1 MRVTDEGV
9 AMGIPSGL
17 SGVLAFIV
25 LLWPGFAYNSA
36 RSRRRPD
43 RQLTTLQE
51 TAVIVTASLTAVVL
65 TAVPFGIIRAIWPGV
80 TPDLRSLLFRPRPYL
95 QVHYVSTGWWAAA
108 FMAVAILGAV
118 GIAQAQSS
126 ARIAD
131 VRWLR
136 WLARPPD
143 PSTMSAWWIAF
154 SAHGQGKV
162 EVHVG
167 CTLGDGSYVTGRLH
181 SYSKQG
187 TDAPDRDLVLRAP
200 ISVRAAGG
208 RQAQEIQRA
217 ALMAISAR
225 NIVTMTV
232 TYVRKPVPAAS
243 APAPAPARQ
252 PTGSE
257 GPEEFAAADPEPA
270 DHGT

>member
-1 MRVTDEGV
+1 V
-9 AMGIPSGL
+9 AVGIPSGL

-25 LLWPGFAYNSA
+25 LLWPGFAYNSV

-51 TAVIVTASLTAVVL
+51 TAVIVTASVTAVVL

-95 QVHYVSTGWWAAA
+95 QAHYVSTGWWAAA

-118 GIAQAQSS
+118 GIAEAQSS
-126 ARIAD
+126 ARLAD
-131 VRWLR
+131 VRWLH
-136 WLARPPD
+136 WLARPAD
-143 PSTMSAWWIAF
+143 PSAMSAWWIPF
-154 SAHGQGKV
+154 SAHGLGKV

-208 RQAQEIQRA
+208 QQSQEIQRA

-232 TYVRKPVPAAS
+232 TYVRKPVPAPESQPAAS
-243 APAPAPARQ
+243 P
-252 PTGSE
+252 
-257 GPEEFAAADPEPA
+257 GPEQFAAAAGPEPA
-270 DHGT
+270 DNGT

>member
-1 MRVTDEGV
+1 M
-9 AMGIPSGL
+9 
-17 SGVLAFIV
+17 
-25 LLWPGFAYNSA
+25 
-36 RSRRRPD
+36 
-43 RQLTTLQE
+43 
-51 TAVIVTASLTAVVL
+51 TASLTAVVL

-95 QVHYVSTGWWAAA
+95 QAHYVSTGWWAAA

-118 GIAQAQSS
+118 GIAEAQSS
-126 ARIAD
+126 VRVAD

-136 WLARPPD
+136 WLSRPPD
-143 PSTMSAWWIAF
+143 PSAMSAWWIAF
-154 SAHGQGKV
+154 SAHGLGKV
-162 EVHVG
+162 DVHVG

-208 RQAQEIQRA
+208 QQAQEIQRA

-232 TYVRKPVPAAS
+232 TYVRKPVPTV
-243 APAPAPARQ
+243 PAPESQPA
-252 PTGSE
+252 GSS
-257 GPEEFAAADPEPA
+257 GPEQFVAAAGPEPA
-270 DHGT
+270 DNGT

>member
-1 MRVTDEGV
+1 MRVADEGV
-9 AMGIPSGL
+9 GVGIPSGL

-25 LLWPGFAYNSA
+25 LLWPGFAYNSVRA
-36 RSRRRPD
+36 RRRPD

-51 TAVIVTASLTAVVL
+51 TAVIVTASLTAVAV
-65 TAVPFGIIRAIWPGV
+65 TAVPFGVIRAIWPGA
-80 TPDLRSLLFRPRPYL
+80 TPDIRSLLFRPRPYL
-95 QVHYVSTGWWAAA
+95 QAHYVSTGWWAAA

-118 GIAQAQSS
+118 GVAVAQSS
-126 ARIAD
+126 VRIAD

-143 PSTMSAWWIAF
+143 PSTMSAWWVAF
-154 SAHGQGKV
+154 STHRLGNV

-167 CTLGDGSYVTGRLH
+167 CTLDDGSYVTGRLH

-187 TDAPDRDLVLRAP
+187 TDTPDRDLVLRAP
-200 ISVRAAGG
+200 ISVRAAGSE
-208 RQAQEIQRA
+208 QAQEIQRA
-217 ALMAISAR
+217 ALMAVSAR

-232 TYVRKPVPAAS
+232 TYVRKPAPTV
-243 APAPAPARQ
+243 PAPASQ
-252 PTGSE
+252 PTESPAPE
-257 GPEEFAAADPEPA
+257 DRASAGPAPA